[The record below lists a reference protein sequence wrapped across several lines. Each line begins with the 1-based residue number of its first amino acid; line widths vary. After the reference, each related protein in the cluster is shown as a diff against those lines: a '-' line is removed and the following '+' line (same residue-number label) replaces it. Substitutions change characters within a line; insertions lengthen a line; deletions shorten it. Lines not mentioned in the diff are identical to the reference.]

1 MTQNK
6 EKTASFGKLKS
17 WEEALEN
24 ELWINPVVD
33 IFETEHE
40 FYLLAQLPGVEKNNM
55 KIKLE
60 DGNLL
65 IMGRINYEETLNR
78 NYTLK
83 ESETG
88 NYFRKFNLSDSI
100 DSEKINANYE
110 NGLLTVKLPKKDK
123 VKPKVIDIK

>member
-6 EKTASFGKLKS
+6 EKTASSGKLKS

-88 NYFRKFNLSDSI
+88 NYFRKFKLSDSV
-100 DSEKINANYE
+100 DSEKINADYK